1 MNCVIIDDEQ
11 LAREIVKKY
20 LNDFPEINIVKECE
34 NGFEGVKAINELKPD
49 LIFLDI
55 QMPKL
60 TGFELLE
67 IIEHKPNIIFTT
79 AYDEYAIKAFEHNA
93 IDYLLKPFSKDRFK
107 QAVSKIKEKDTA
119 QSEKTEVEK
128 INNFRE
134 SSEEII
140 DRVVVKQGAKIVVID
155 VDTIQYIEAQDD
167 YVMIYTNEGR
177 FLKQNTMKFFET
189 HLPKDGFIRIHRSYI
204 VNVNEIAELQR
215 YEKESFLLKL
225 KNGNKLKVSKSGY
238 QKLKEKLRI

>member
-67 IIEHKPNIIFTT
+67 LIEHKPDIIFTT

-93 IDYLLKPFSKDRFK
+93 IDYLLKPISLVPISCSRPP
-107 QAVSKIKEKDTA
+107 
-119 QSEKTEVEK
+119 
-128 INNFRE
+128 
-134 SSEEII
+134 
-140 DRVVVKQGAKIVVID
+140 G
-155 VDTIQYIEAQDD
+155 TI
-167 YVMIYTNEGR
+167 G
-177 FLKQNTMKFFET
+177 
-189 HLPKDGFIRIHRSYI
+189 
-204 VNVNEIAELQR
+204 
-215 YEKESFLLKL
+215 
-225 KNGNKLKVSKSGY
+225 KV
-238 QKLKEKLRI
+238 